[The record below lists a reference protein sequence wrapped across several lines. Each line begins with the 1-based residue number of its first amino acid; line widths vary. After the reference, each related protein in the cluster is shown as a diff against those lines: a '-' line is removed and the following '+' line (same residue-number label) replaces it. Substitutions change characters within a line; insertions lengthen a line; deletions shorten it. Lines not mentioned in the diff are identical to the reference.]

1 MAPLLKENSA
11 LKATLKQR
19 QKEGELVRIELDG
32 LKRGRQGVQTR
43 GSSMQ
48 PSAAAAVGGRSPR
61 GSRGG
66 SPAVGVGSAVGIGGV
81 GMVRGASGLGGRLG
95 VK

>member
-66 SPAVGVGSAVGIGGV
+66 SPAVGLGGGV
-81 GMVRGASGLGGRLG
+81 GVGVGGG
-95 VK
+95 GDGEGG